1 MNDFGDDTTTLE
13 ITPEERASILRELQ
27 EALED
32 DPEMKTRPAQSNNN
46 HVPTAGSSDEQQ
58 QEQSRRAEEV
68 VKRVAAEKK

>member
-1 MNDFGDDTTTLE
+1 MNDFEDTTTLE
-13 ITPEERASILRELQ
+13 ITPEERASLPKLQ